1 MIRAEGTGRG
11 RSNETLHSPCSR
23 PQSIPLPC
31 KRWLIIQFT
40 RPGTQW
46 MISFHL
52 RPQAETSDDTDGCLP
67 GQRPCTPAT
76 PSVLLAT
83 TLPAGRTACKPW
95 TVPFAPSANETSSSC
110 AVGGGTRARA
120 RCRRSLARAVSVFLS
135 FSRCQSVCHDRH
147 AQARFSV
154 QVISRPSRLHRF
166 SVV

>member
-76 PSVLLAT
+76 ATATPSVLLAT
-83 TLPAGRTACKPW
+83 TLPAGRHASPGPCLLPPQQTKR
-95 TVPFAPSANETSSSC
+95 SSSSC
-110 AVGGGTRARA
+110 GRRHTRACTLSTQPCPSRF
-120 RCRRSLARAVSVFLS
+120 CLS
-135 FSRCQSVCHDRH
+135 FFFSLSVSLPRASRASKV
-147 AQARFSV
+147 
-154 QVISRPSRLHRF
+154 
-166 SVV
+166 